1 MDNTPIPDATQNI
14 SVFRILDANC
24 NRLREAL
31 RVVEE
36 HARFVQEDGDAA
48 MLLKTARHDLQTILS
63 ALGENDLLS
72 ARNTASD
79 PFAVEVQE
87 IERGRAD
94 MRVLLA
100 ANIRRAQEAARVIE
114 EYAKL
119 LPCGTAVEKAKHIR
133 FMMYDAEK
141 KLLL

>member
-1 MDNTPIPDATQNI
+1 MDDPIIKDTL

-36 HARFVQEDGDAA
+36 HARFVQEDADAA
-48 MLLKTARHDLQTILS
+48 LLLKTARHDLQAVLT
-63 ALGENDLLS
+63 ALGEQDLLA
-72 ARNTASD
+72 ARNTATD
-79 PFAVEVQE
+79 PFAVEVQD
-87 IERGRAD
+87 IERGRAS
-94 MRVLLA
+94 MEVLLA

-141 KLLL
+141 KLLLRT